1 MIIDRLRKVLCTPLL
16 AKRVSH
22 TVDGGTD
29 ANEEPHPEHG
39 AVRARDQGPNHQRN
53 AVGKDKLNLSWGR
66 VR

>member
-1 MIIDRLRKVLCTPLL
+1 M
-16 AKRVSH
+16 
-22 TVDGGTD
+22 DGGTD

-53 AVGKDKLNLSWGR
+53 AVGKDKLNLRGGR